1 MWSCVSFLSLPVK
14 ERFRKVVSKGL
25 CFRCLET
32 GHRAEVCQKPLCKYG
47 RGKHHSLLH
56 LEPVKSQPEEARSKS
71 SQSRSSSAAP
81 LSLSSIVASS
91 IAVNSRGKVILQT
104 VPAVFCG
111 SNGCKKVVRC
121 FFDPGSHPDLVGIL
135 LRFRKNQLGLMGDIE
150 KMFLKISLKEEDGDR
165 IVTCGEIWTPMPHL
179 RFIE

>member
-56 LEPVKSQPEEARSKS
+56 LEQVKSQPEEATSKS
-71 SQSRSSSAAP
+71 SESRSSSAAP
-81 LSLSSIVASS
+81 PSLSSIIASS

-121 FFDPGSHPDLVGIL
+121 FFDPGSQTSFVKPSAVEDFGLDRKTVGIAVSG
-135 LRFRKNQLGLMGDIE
+135 FGRKSAEDTAKEN
-150 KMFLKISLKEEDGDR
+150 FLYTSTGRQTWKASR
-165 IVTCGEIWTPMPHL
+165 C
-179 RFIE
+179 